1 MKKLRYTTGMKISF
15 VLFQQIF
22 AALIIIMIVLLSTL
36 FQRKMFDTSNLL
48 NNKFAN
54 SGYYNVV
61 FEKTVTELL
70 EYVSLKETFE
80 KNGTYNEDKSINVLA
95 YANGE
100 LFYHD
105 KDKNIQGNDVQ
116 DEMTYELKDLLSW
129 SEEGYKMGDDGIIE
143 ETYLPGSG
151 ISLHDAV
158 KNAQLQSYEAQRI
171 SRALYDTL
179 RSIQGDVTT
188 YKKCLNKYDVN
199 PSNVKYWIGID
210 SMQKVYTNM
219 KSQEKQTIF
228 AGIDNQ
234 QGSYFYYDNS
244 TFHLK
249 TSVSSM
255 SDYFYNYMD
264 TSTKDIGNMPSMMV
278 SVDTKFLQ
286 KDDFTQAKSD
296 YEKYH
301 PWLLIG
307 TVILAISAFGWIFTL
322 IYLTMAAGKNE
333 NRKNTEQENKV
344 LLNWLDRI
352 WTEFLFL
359 GFLTFVS
366 ITTLITVQVFYA
378 SWQIPGMLV
387 MAGTMAYVGDS
398 AFLVLYLSMIR
409 RIKAETLWKES
420 FCHKFLIGMQRV
432 FRHWKISVRL
442 MATYALEVMAF
453 LCITYFVFL
462 KNSGIALLFL
472 ILLIGIKISYIIKKE
487 IQRNRVLEGIK
498 KISDGNITY
507 KINTEGFFGSNKDLA
522 DSVNRVGEG
531 LYRAVDE
538 NTKSERMKA
547 DLVTNVSHD
556 IKTPLTSIINYVNL
570 IKMESIENDKI
581 KNYVDILDIKAER
594 LKQLTEDL
602 VEASKI
608 SSGNIE
614 LDMQCIN
621 FVELVYQT
629 GGEFNEKFENKD
641 LTIIT
646 KLPNEPVMIMADG
659 KRIWR
664 VIENLYNNAAK
675 YALAHTRVYVSMET
689 QETNV
694 VFSIKNI
701 SEQQIKVETEELTER
716 FIRGDTARTTE
727 GSGLGLSIAKNLT
740 ELMNGTFLLDL
751 DGDLFKV
758 DIIFPLV
765 QKEEV
770 CEQNEFIKEDE
781 FVKEDES
788 N

>member
-1 MKKLRYTTGMKISF
+1 M
-15 VLFQQIF
+15 
-22 AALIIIMIVLLSTL
+22 
-36 FQRKMFDTSNLL
+36 
-48 NNKFAN
+48 
-54 SGYYNVV
+54 
-61 FEKTVTELL
+61 
-70 EYVSLKETFE
+70 
-80 KNGTYNEDKSINVLA
+80 
-95 YANGE
+95 
-100 LFYHD
+100 
-105 KDKNIQGNDVQ
+105 
-116 DEMTYELKDLLSW
+116 
-129 SEEGYKMGDDGIIE
+129 
-143 ETYLPGSG
+143 
-151 ISLHDAV
+151 
-158 KNAQLQSYEAQRI
+158 
-171 SRALYDTL
+171 
-179 RSIQGDVTT
+179 
-188 YKKCLNKYDVN
+188 
-199 PSNVKYWIGID
+199 
-210 SMQKVYTNM
+210 
-219 KSQEKQTIF
+219 
-228 AGIDNQ
+228 
-234 QGSYFYYDNS
+234 
-244 TFHLK
+244 
-249 TSVSSM
+249 
-255 SDYFYNYMD
+255 
-264 TSTKDIGNMPSMMV
+264 
-278 SVDTKFLQ
+278 
-286 KDDFTQAKSD
+286 
-296 YEKYH
+296 
-301 PWLLIG
+301 
-307 TVILAISAFGWIFTL
+307 
-322 IYLTMAAGKNE
+322 
-333 NRKNTEQENKV
+333 
-344 LLNWLDRI
+344 
-352 WTEFLFL
+352 
-359 GFLTFVS
+359 
-366 ITTLITVQVFYA
+366 
-378 SWQIPGMLV
+378 
-387 MAGTMAYVGDS
+387 
-398 AFLVLYLSMIR
+398 
-409 RIKAETLWKES
+409 
-420 FCHKFLIGMQRV
+420 
-432 FRHWKISVRL
+432 
-442 MATYALEVMAF
+442 
-453 LCITYFVFL
+453 
-462 KNSGIALLFL
+462 